1 MNTKVSNRMQA
12 FPDTTALRDPR
23 ALDDLLL
30 YRLWRAMRA
39 GIGMATRIAEGG
51 FGITHREWGMI
62 GMLAQVGEI
71 GPSALAVQLQLDRV
85 RTSRGL
91 RSLFEKRLIER
102 RQDSED
108 GREVHV
114 RLSETGRQLFEDM
127 FPRISAL
134 NIDLLEG
141 LDAEHHGIFLQ
152 CLRDLELHSTALN
165 AHFAVSEKSDRRLGG
180 TRHRWPRQT
189 LARLQ

>member
-1 MNTKVSNRMQA
+1 MRA
-12 FPDTTALRDPR
+12 FPDTTALRAPR

-30 YRLWRAMRA
+30 YCLWRAMRA
-39 GIGMATRIAEGG
+39 GSGMATRIAEGG
-51 FGITHREWGMI
+51 FGITHREWEII

-71 GPSALAVQLQLDRV
+71 GPSALAVQLQLDGA

-108 GREVHV
+108 RREVHV
-114 RLSETGRQLFEDM
+114 QLSETGLRLFEDM

-134 NIDLLEG
+134 NTDLLEG

-152 CLRDLELHSTALN
+152 CLRELELHSIVLN
-165 AHFAVSEKSDRRLGG
+165 ARFAVSEKSDRRAAGA
-180 TRHRWPRQT
+180 RHHWSRQS
-189 LARLQ
+189 R

>member
-1 MNTKVSNRMQA
+1 MRA
-12 FPDTTALRDPR
+12 FPDTTALRAPR

-39 GIGMATRIAEGG
+39 GSGMATRIAEGG

-85 RTSRGL
+85 STSRGL
-91 RSLFEKRLIER
+91 RSLCEKGLIER

-114 RLSETGRQLFEDM
+114 RLSETGRQLFDDM

-141 LDAEHHGIFLQ
+141 LDAEHHDIFLH
-152 CLRDLELHSTALN
+152 CLRELELHSTALN
-165 AHFAVSEKSDRRLGG
+165 ARFAVSEKANRRSGG
-180 TRHRWPRQT
+180 TRHRWSRQSRIT
-189 LARLQ
+189 